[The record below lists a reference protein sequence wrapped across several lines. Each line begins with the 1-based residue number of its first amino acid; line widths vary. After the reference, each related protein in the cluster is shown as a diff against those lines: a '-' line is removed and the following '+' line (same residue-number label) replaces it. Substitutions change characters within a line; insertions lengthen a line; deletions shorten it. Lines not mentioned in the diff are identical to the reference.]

1 MHAFLNIIQMKKRLR
16 RRSGVGYDS
25 VLGEQISSAL
35 DLPVGSKPTPV
46 TPGRLQPSHA
56 LDDLLLVIPLFARP
70 EALARG
76 GTDELST
83 RGREEEVHLLLHL
96 GKGEAM

>member
-1 MHAFLNIIQMKKRLR
+1 MHAFLNIIQMKRLR
-16 RRSGVGYDS
+16 RRGGVGCDS
-25 VLGEQISSAL
+25 VSREQISSAL

-46 TPGRLQPSHA
+46 TPGRLQPSHT
-56 LDDLLLVIPLFARP
+56 LDDLLLVISLFSRP

-83 RGREEEVHLLLHL
+83 CGREEEVHLLLHL
-96 GKGEAM
+96 GKGEAV